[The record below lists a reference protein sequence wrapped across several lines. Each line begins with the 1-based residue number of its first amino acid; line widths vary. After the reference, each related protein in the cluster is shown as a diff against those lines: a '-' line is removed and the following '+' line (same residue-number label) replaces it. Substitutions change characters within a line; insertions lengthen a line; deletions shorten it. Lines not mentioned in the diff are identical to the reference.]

1 MAEDAE
7 SEFPLRAKSKF
18 DLEERTAVY
27 GESVIQFCE
36 NLPRT
41 AITKPLISQLVR
53 ASTSIGANYCEAD
66 ESATKREFRYR
77 ISLCRRE
84 SRETRHWLRML
95 VAAIP
100 DAKDG
105 ARLLWKEANELTKYL
120 QPFIVLRPLIRNCDS
135 LVILH

>member
-1 MAEDAE
+1 MAEDSE
-7 SEFPLRAKSKF
+7 SESSRVAKPKF

-27 GESVIQFCE
+27 GESVIHFCE
-36 NLPRT
+36 RFPRT
-41 AITKPLISQLVR
+41 AITKPLIRQLVR

-100 DAKDG
+100 DARDE
-105 ARLLWKEANELTKYL
+105 ARLLWKEANELTKIFAAIHRSSA
-120 QPFIVLRPLIRNCDS
+120 PDV
-135 LVILH
+135 

>member
-7 SEFPLRAKSKF
+7 SESPLRAKSKF

-27 GESVIQFCE
+27 GESVIQFCQ

-41 AITKPLISQLVR
+41 AITKPLISELVR
-53 ASTSIGANYCEAD
+53 ASTSIGADYCEAD

-77 ISLCRRE
+77 VSLCRRE

-100 DAKDG
+100 DTKEG
-105 ARLLWKEANELTKYL
+105 ARLHWKEANELTKIFAAIHRSAA
-120 QPFIVLRPLIRNCDS
+120 PDS
-135 LVILH
+135 

>member
-1 MAEDAE
+1 MSGRIKAMAEDRE
-7 SEFPLRAKSKF
+7 SESRAGAKPKF

-27 GESVIQFCE
+27 GESVIHFCE
-36 NLPRT
+36 RLPRT

-100 DAKDG
+100 DVRDG
-105 ARLLWKEANELTKYL
+105 ARLHWKEANELTKIFAAIHRSSA
-120 QPFIVLRPLIRNCDS
+120 PDS
-135 LVILH
+135 

>member
-27 GESVIQFCE
+27 GESVIQFCV

-95 VAAIP
+95 VAAVP

-105 ARLLWKEANELTKYL
+105 ARLLWKEANELTKIFAAIHRSSA
-120 QPFIVLRPLIRNCDS
+120 PES
-135 LVILH
+135 